1 MSIENANNIANVTS
15 MVNNLQRE
23 LDTINGK
30 INEIIINN
38 RSLKKKIWELT
49 AENNDL
55 FDLLDDMENQTN
67 NLNQYTHCENIEISN
82 VSEKIV
88 QRQLEAYVLEVF
100 KSIGIN
106 LQSYDLAVHRLG
118 KFVQEKNRNVI
129 V

>member
-38 RSLKKKIWELT
+38 RCLKKKLRELT

-55 FDLLDDMENQTN
+55 FDLL
-67 NLNQYTHCENIEISN
+67 
-82 VSEKIV
+82 
-88 QRQLEAYVLEVF
+88 
-100 KSIGIN
+100 
-106 LQSYDLAVHRLG
+106 
-118 KFVQEKNRNVI
+118 
-129 V
+129 

>member
-38 RSLKKKIWELT
+38 RSLKKKIRELT

-55 FDLLDDMENQTN
+55 FDLLYDMENQTN
-67 NLNQYTHCENIEISN
+67 NLNPIYS
-82 VSEKIV
+82 
-88 QRQLEAYVLEVF
+88 L
-100 KSIGIN
+100 
-106 LQSYDLAVHRLG
+106 
-118 KFVQEKNRNVI
+118 
-129 V
+129 